1 MRAMIPVEVWKC
13 LGKRTLDFLNRLF
26 NTLLKSGGCLRT
38 GQEVYK
44 ELRDE

>member
-13 LGKRTLDFLNRLF
+13 LENRTLDFLNTLF